1 MKSISLQSVMLLVL
15 VSSLTATEPVVA
27 GSPEEPAAAVWA
39 GIQGDFPDPPL
50 RWKPRPLWFWNG
62 PLTEARTHEI
72 MERSQQGGYGGF
84 GILPAPNMTP
94 EFMTPEFLDRYKE
107 AVDKAAELGQKMCLY
122 DEYWFPSGAAGGQ
135 LAKSFPEALSK
146 RLDMLEVDV
155 TGPRRFEQKVPEGR
169 LMGAVAMHTQTK
181 QRIDLTANV
190 VGGALA
196 WDVSPGPWKVMVFT
210 CVTDGSRDLVD
221 YLDPDAVKRFIELTY
236 ERYYQKFPEHFGK
249 TIDSA
254 FFDEP
259 TFHWVEGGRA
269 WTPGFNAAFEAK
281 YGRSPVLYYPALWH
295 EIGAETA
302 AARNALFG
310 FRAELYANAFAKTIN
325 QWCRRHGIALTG
337 HQDQE
342 EVVNPVGLCGDL
354 IKSFEYQDIPG
365 IDQIFQYGRASKAY
379 KVVSS
384 AAYNYDRPLV
394 MTECYGGIKEMPVEN
409 LYKEAMDQFAKGINL
424 MVPHAVWYDP
434 AKIVFP
440 PELSYQSPV
449 YGPELP
455 AYNRYVGRLQRLLQ
469 QGRHVADV
477 GVLYPIAT
485 LQAGYRFG
493 VGKPY
498 EGGVIPPEADYMDVG
513 EMLALGVRRD
523 YTFLHPE
530 VLDARCAVDGP
541 TLRLENETNHE
552 QYRVVLIPGSRA
564 INLSNLQKIKQF
576 YDQGGCVIATTRLPD
591 ASAEFGKNAEV
602 QSIVASVFGTETL
615 DAASEY
621 LVHAN
626 ASGGKAYF
634 APRPTPSVLEAI
646 LDDALEVYDV
656 EFEDNP
662 EVSEGN
668 LSYIHKVIGGR
679 NVYFFANSSAANV
692 DTHVLLRGKLRL
704 ERWDPH
710 TGDIGP
716 WPSTQ
721 LMEADTDVTR
731 TKLTLP
737 PVRSLFLIAAPL
749 PVKRD

>member
-1 MKSISLQSVMLLVL
+1 MNPIGEQAGVLLVL
-15 VSSLTATEPVVA
+15 ASLAIAAEAVAA
-27 GSPEEPAAAVWA
+27 GSTEAPAAEAWA
-39 GIQGDFPDPPL
+39 EIRRDFRDPPL

-62 PLTEARTHEI
+62 PLSRTRTHEM
-72 MERSQQGGYGGF
+72 MERSRESGYGGF
-84 GILPAPNMTP
+84 GILPALNMTP
-94 EFMTPEFLDRYKE
+94 QFMTPEFLDRYQE

-122 DEYWFPSGAAGGQ
+122 DEYWFPSGAAGGE
-135 LAKSFPEALSK
+135 LARRFPEALSK

-155 TGPRRFEQKVPEGR
+155 TGPRRIEQKVPEGR
-169 LMGAVAMHTQTK
+169 LMGAVAMHGRTK
-181 QRIDLTANV
+181 RRIDLTANV
-190 VGGALA
+190 ADGVLA
-196 WDVSPGPWKVMVFT
+196 WDIPQGPWKVMIFH

-221 YLDPDAVKRFIELTY
+221 YLDPDAVERFIELTY
-236 ERYYQKFPEHFGK
+236 ERYYRKFPEHFGK

-269 WTPGFNAAFEAK
+269 WTPRFNAAFEAK
-281 YGRSPVLYYPALWH
+281 YGQSPVLYYPALWH
-295 EIGAETA
+295 DIGPDTA

-310 FRAELYANAFAKTIN
+310 FRAELYATGFVKTVN
-325 QWCRRHGIALTG
+325 EWCRRHGIALTG

-354 IKSFEYQDIPG
+354 IKSFQHQDIPG

-394 MTECYGGIKEMPVEN
+394 MTECYGAIKEMPVAN
-409 LYKEAMDQFAKGINL
+409 LYKEAMDQFAKGINV
-424 MVPHAVWYDP
+424 MVPHAVWYDS

-440 PELSYQSPV
+440 PELSYESPI

-455 AYNRYVGRLQRLLQ
+455 SYNRYVGRLQRLLQ

-477 GVLYPIAT
+477 AVLYPIAT

-530 VLDARCAVDGP
+530 VLDDRCAVDGP
-541 TLRLENETNHE
+541 TLRLENKTNHE
-552 QYRVVLIPGSRA
+552 QYHVFLIPGSRA
-564 INLSNLQKIKQF
+564 IHLSNLQKIKQF
-576 YDQGGCVIATTRLPD
+576 YDQGGRVIATTRLPD
-591 ASAEFGKNAEV
+591 ASAEFHKNAEV
-602 QSIVASVFGTETL
+602 QSIVAGIFGTEHVAGA
-615 DAASEY
+615 DGY
-621 LVHAN
+621 VVHAN

-634 APRPTPSVLEAI
+634 VPRPTPFALQAV
-646 LDDALEVYDV
+646 LDDALGVYDV
-656 EFEDNP
+656 EIEDAP
-662 EVSEGN
+662 KLSGGN
-668 LSYIHKVIGGR
+668 LSYIHKVIAGR
-679 NVYFFANSSAANV
+679 DVYFFANSSDLSV
-692 DTHVLLRGKLRL
+692 DTHVRLRGKLQL

-716 WPSTQ
+716 WPSTH
-721 LMEADTDVTR
+721 LVESSTDVTR
-731 TKLTLP
+731 AKLPLP
-737 PVRSLFLIAAPL
+737 PVTSLFLVAARP
-749 PVKRD
+749 PGNE